1 MTRQVSVRLI
11 SICLLGSFMF
21 SACTS
26 SSPNS
31 ILTSD
36 TSDTVRVYEEYR
48 LGSGDDLRITV
59 FGQEDLSGEYNVS
72 GNGTISLPLIGQIE
86 VLSLT
91 TAETEAKITE
101 ALAGDYLRNPRV
113 NVEVTN
119 YRPYTILGEVR
130 SPGQYPYRSGLT
142 VIEAVAQSGGFTYR
156 ANQKI
161 VLIKSKDASTEIEVT
176 LDGNTLVQPGDAIR
190 IKERFF

>member
-1 MTRQVSVRLI
+1 MFGRISVGQTFGFLI
-11 SICLLGSFMF
+11 APFSL
-21 SACTS
+21 SACASGVTQPERDETTS
-26 SSPNS
+26 
-31 ILTSD
+31 
-36 TSDTVRVYEEYR
+36 VRVYQEYR

-59 FGQEDLSGEYNVS
+59 FGQDDLSGEYNVS
-72 GNGTISLPLIGQIE
+72 GNGTISLPLVGQIE
-86 VLSLT
+86 VINLT
-91 TAETEAKITE
+91 TSESEAKITR

-130 SPGQYPYRSGLT
+130 SPGQFPYRSGLT

-156 ANQKI
+156 ANEKV
-161 VLIKSKDASTEIEVT
+161 VLIKSKDSPEEVT
-176 LDGNTLVQPGDAIR
+176 VVLDGNTLVQPGDSIR